1 MKKIF
6 VFLSLFYVLN
16 ISAQQNYEWLKINQ
30 FRTAT
35 LGDSLKEN
43 STLDFFK
50 GKLLTLNDGGNPAEL
65 FKIDKSSGK
74 IKKSYKTNL
83 QNVDWEALASDSAN
97 IYIGDIGN
105 NVGARKDLAIYKV
118 PYSDS
123 LELNSV
129 QKIPFFYPE
138 QKNFTPQN
146 LNTDFDAEAMIFL
159 NGKIHLFTKEWI
171 SKSTTHYIIDPQIFE
186 NQPAQKIETY
196 NTGFSVTDAAYFDGK
211 LYLVGY
217 TKKAEVF
224 LTIFTETDP
233 DLFFEQKPKNYYL
246 GSALNIGQI
255 EGITADEKGIYISG
269 EEFIIPL
276 FKVKP
281 YLYFIPYEKIK

>member
-1 MKKIF
+1 MKKIL
-6 VFLSLFYVLN
+6 VFLSFFYVLN

-43 STLDFFK
+43 SSLDFFK

-65 FKIDKSSGK
+65 FEIDKSSGK

-83 QNVDWEALASDSAN
+83 QNVDWEALASDSVN

-105 NVGARKDLAIYKV
+105 NVGARKDLVIYKV
-118 PYSDS
+118 PHSDS
-123 LELNSV
+123 LELDSIY
-129 QKIPFFYPE
+129 KIPFFYPE

-171 SKSTTHYIIDPQIFE
+171 SKSTTHYVIDPQIFE

-196 NTGFSVTDAAYFDGK
+196 NIGFSVTDAAYFDGK

-255 EGITADEKGIYISG
+255 EGITADEEGIYISG

-276 FKVKP
+276 FNVKP